1 MSVFCEDIDLMYFT
15 SNHGVGGTGG
25 DPFTFNCSESDV
37 AEGRFIRSLTFWSD
51 CGSKRM
57 RGCKIVLN
65 DKSNNEFSKLMGE
78 KEGNQSDTF
87 LFGDGERLASV
98 SLWSVKNDPYTPRLS
113 GVKWTTSE
121 NRTFF
126 FGHRDGTEYNP
137 EVGSGLLI
145 GIFGRH
151 GADIDNLGFA
161 ILRKINKARLIR
173 LEYTDLS
180 TTHVF
185 SKPMSI
191 KTIQYN
197 NSNGMVD
204 QEFTFEGEMQVE
216 TTSTWSVTSSLT
228 MGLSYTVETDALI
241 VSTSATAS
249 VELGVSQTYEHAEKK
264 TTTES
269 FSFPL
274 KVPAKTNI
282 RATAVL
288 YEANIDVPF
297 TAKMVFHL
305 DTGKEI
311 EVDMD
316 GTYKGLDSDQVV
328 VTIN

>member
-1 MSVFCEDIDLMYFT
+1 MYFT

-25 DPFTFNCSESDV
+25 DAFTLNCSELDV
-37 AEGRFIRSLTFWSD
+37 AEGRFIRSLTFWTDSN
-51 CGSKRM
+51 CHCI
-57 RGCKIVLN
+57 RGCEIMLN
-65 DKSNNEFSKLMGE
+65 NSEILTLKGE
-78 KEGNQSDTF
+78 KVGNQSDTF
-87 LFGDGERLASV
+87 LFGDGERLTSV
-98 SLWSVKNDPYTPRLS
+98 SLWENDHDGGRLS
-113 GVKWTTSE
+113 GVKWTTE
-121 NRTFF
+121 NRTFS
-126 FGHRDGTEYNP
+126 FGNHNGTAYTP
-137 EVGSGLLI
+137 DVGSGLLI
-145 GIFGRH
+145 GIFGRS
-151 GADIDNLGFA
+151 GTDIDNLGFA
-161 ILRKINKARLIR
+161 ILRKINKSRLIS
-173 LEYTDLS
+173 LEYPDLS
-180 TTHVF
+180 TIQVF

-191 KTIQYN
+191 KTIQYD
-197 NSNGMVD
+197 NSNGTVD

-228 MGLSYTVETDALI
+228 VGLSYTVETSALI
-241 VSTSATAS
+241 VSASATAS
-249 VELGVSQTYEHAEKK
+249 VELGVEGTHEHAEKK